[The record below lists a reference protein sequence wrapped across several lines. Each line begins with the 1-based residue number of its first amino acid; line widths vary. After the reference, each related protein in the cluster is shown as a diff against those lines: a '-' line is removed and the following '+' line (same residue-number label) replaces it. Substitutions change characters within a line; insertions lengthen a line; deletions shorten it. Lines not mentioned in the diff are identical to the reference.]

1 MPIISVILPAF
12 NASKTISEA
21 IDSILSQS
29 FKDWEMLVINDG
41 SIDNTKDII
50 QGYTDSRIKYIE
62 NEGNKG
68 LVYSLNRGISLS
80 QGVYIA
86 RMDADDISLPTRL
99 EEQLKYLQDKD
110 LDLCGCTTTHV
121 DMNNKVII
129 PVVNKSYPPRVIG
142 RCLKYDNCIAHPTWF
157 GKKKLFEDLNGYR
170 DFHACEDY
178 DFLLRAVIKGAQVGI
193 CDKNLFWYRDNS
205 QGISGSN
212 CYKQKL
218 SAYYLQQNLKR
229 INEVTPI
236 HLENFIKECYN
247 KEDDKKFVDSY
258 NQFEYGINELR
269 KKNLIGFVSIF
280 KAVRNSKLVRIRAS
294 QLLNIILIR
303 LFLS

>member
-1 MPIISVILPAF
+1 MPIISVILPAY

-50 QGYTDSRIKYIE
+50 QSYTDSRIKYIE

-110 LDLCGCTTTHV
+110 IFADV
-121 DMNNKVII
+121 
-129 PVVNKSYPPRVIG
+129 
-142 RCLKYDNCIAHPTWF
+142 
-157 GKKKLFEDLNGYR
+157 
-170 DFHACEDY
+170 
-178 DFLLRAVIKGAQVGI
+178 LR
-193 CDKNLFWYRDNS
+193 LM
-205 QGISGSN
+205 
-212 CYKQKL
+212 
-218 SAYYLQQNLKR
+218 
-229 INEVTPI
+229 
-236 HLENFIKECYN
+236 
-247 KEDDKKFVDSY
+247 
-258 NQFEYGINELR
+258 
-269 KKNLIGFVSIF
+269 
-280 KAVRNSKLVRIRAS
+280 
-294 QLLNIILIR
+294 
-303 LFLS
+303 

>member
-1 MPIISVILPAF
+1 MPIISVILPTY

-110 LDLCGCTTTHV
+110 NLCGCTTTHV

-129 PVVNKSYPPRVIG
+129 PV
-142 RCLKYDNCIAHPTWF
+142 H
-157 GKKKLFEDLNGYR
+157 
-170 DFHACEDY
+170 
-178 DFLLRAVIKGAQVGI
+178 
-193 CDKNLFWYRDNS
+193 
-205 QGISGSN
+205 
-212 CYKQKL
+212 
-218 SAYYLQQNLKR
+218 
-229 INEVTPI
+229 
-236 HLENFIKECYN
+236 
-247 KEDDKKFVDSY
+247 
-258 NQFEYGINELR
+258 
-269 KKNLIGFVSIF
+269 
-280 KAVRNSKLVRIRAS
+280 
-294 QLLNIILIR
+294 
-303 LFLS
+303 